1 MFKQSSLEGRILAV
15 SLLAVSIGVS
25 IPFAFLHF
33 GIDSRLAWTG
43 GLLLAL
49 PAVLFLLRFV
59 THPLNR
65 TLNALES
72 GLLNFRDGDFS
83 ISLATKRSDQLGQ
96 LTKLYNEV
104 GEILRRERAH
114 IYQRELLL
122 DTVIQ
127 SSPQSLLLVDQGDH
141 IIYANSSARHL
152 LNNGKPIQGLT
163 LERLLPSCPQEL
175 ADAIEKKEDGLF
187 SYSDGDNTQTMH
199 IGNSTFVLNA
209 QRHRLI
215 VIREMTRELTR
226 AEVQVWK
233 KVIRLISHELNN
245 SLAPISSM
253 AHSGKLLA
261 QQPNKSAGTDLDAEG
276 APEVSARDGA
286 NHKAEALEKVFDI
299 IAERCRHL
307 TEFTQGYARFA
318 KLPAPSCETVQ
329 WRQLTDR
336 LAPLHQFTLRGELP
350 ARPGYFDPVQIEQ
363 ALLNLFKNAA
373 EAGSD
378 SAHTEL
384 QITADGRGQEII
396 VRDRGCGMSEK
407 VLQQALLPF
416 YSTKP
421 QGVGLGLAL
430 CREIVDAHDGHIQ
443 LHNRPGGGLQINL
456 WLPWPKCG

>member
-1 MFKQSSLEGRILAV
+1 MFSLEGRILGI
-15 SLLAVSIGVS
+15 SLLAVAVGVS
-25 IPFAFLHF
+25 IPFALLYV
-33 GIDSRLAWTG
+33 GIGMELAWAG

-49 PAVLFLLRFV
+49 ASLLVMMRPF
-59 THPLNR
+59 TGKIIRALQ
-65 TLNALES
+65 ALES

-83 ISLATKRSDQLGQ
+83 ISLAINRNDQLGD
-96 LTKLYNEV
+96 LARLYNEV

-127 SSPQSLLLVDQGDH
+127 SSPQALLLVDQGQH
-141 IIYANSSARHL
+141 IIYANTSARQL
-152 LNNGKPIQGLT
+152 LNRGKPIQGFK
-163 LERLLPSCPQEL
+163 LEQILPRCPPEL
-175 ADAIEKKEDGLF
+175 AEAIEKQEDGLF
-187 SYSDGDNTQTMH
+187 SYSDGDTSHTQH
-199 IGNSTFVLNA
+199 IGNNTFVLNA
-209 QRHRLI
+209 QKHRLI

-261 QQPNKSAGTDLDAEG
+261 QQPNK
-276 APEVSARDGA
+276 
-286 NHKAEALEKVFDI
+286 AEALEKVFDI

-318 KLPAPSCETVQ
+318 KLPAPSCETVH

-384 QITADGRGQEII
+384 QITADVRGQEII

-443 LHNRPGGGLQINL
+443 LHNRPGGGLQISL
-456 WLPWPKCG
+456 WLPWPKNG

>member
-1 MFKQSSLEGRILAV
+1 MFSLEGRLLGI
-15 SLLAVSIGVS
+15 SLLAVAVGVS
-25 IPFAFLHF
+25 IPFALLHF
-33 GIDSRLAWTG
+33 DIDARLAWAG
-43 GLLLAL
+43 GLLLGL
-49 PAVLFLLRFV
+49 PAVLLLLRFV
-59 THPLNR
+59 TRPLSR
-65 TLNALES
+65 TLTALES

-83 ISLATKRSDQLGQ
+83 ISLATKRGDQLGQ
-96 LTKLYNEV
+96 LTRLYNEV

-152 LNNGKPIQGLT
+152 LNRGKPIQGLT
-163 LERLLPSCPQEL
+163 LERLLPGCPQEL

-253 AHSGKLLA
+253 AHSGKMLLLNKEG
-261 QQPNKSAGTDLDAEG
+261 QPDKSDAL
-276 APEVSARDGA
+276 A
-286 NHKAEALEKVFDI
+286 KVFDI

-329 WRQLTDR
+329 WQQLIDR
-336 LAPLHQFTLRGELP
+336 IAPLHQFTLKGSLP
-350 ARPGYFDPVQIEQ
+350 SRPGHFDPVQIEQ

-378 SAHTEL
+378 AEHTQL
-384 QITADGRGQEII
+384 QISADSRGQELI

-430 CREIVDAHDGHIQ
+430 CREIVDAHGGHIQ
-443 LHNRPGGGLQINL
+443 LHNRPGGGLQISL
-456 WLPWPKCG
+456 WLPWPG

>member
-1 MFKQSSLEGRILAV
+1 MSRQISLEGRVTAISVVAV
-15 SLLAVSIGVS
+15 IAGTS
-25 IPFAFLHF
+25 IPFALLYF
-33 GIDSRLAWTG
+33 DMDPRLAWAS
-43 GLLLAL
+43 GLMLAL
-49 PAVLFLLRFV
+49 PITLFLLRLV
-59 THPLNR
+59 TGPLSR
-65 TLNALES
+65 TLNALEG

-83 ISLATKRSDQLGQ
+83 ISLATRRGDQLGQ

-127 SSPQSLLLVDQGDH
+127 SSPQALLLVDQGDH

-152 LNNGKPIQGLT
+152 LNKGRPIQGLT
-163 LERLLPSCPQEL
+163 LERLLTSCPREL
-175 ADAIEKKEDGLF
+175 ADAIAKGEDGLF
-187 SYSDGDNTQTMH
+187 GYSDGDNRQTLH

-209 QRHRLI
+209 QKHRLV

-253 AHSGKLLA
+253 AHSGKLLIK
-261 QQPNKSAGTDLDAEG
+261 QPGKE
-276 APEVSARDGA
+276 
-286 NHKAEALEKVFDI
+286 EALEKVFDI
-299 IAERCRHL
+299 IAERCQHL

-329 WRQLTDR
+329 WQELIDR
-336 LAPLHQFTLRGELP
+336 LAPLHGFTLQGSLP
-350 ARPGYFDPVQIEQ
+350 SRPGYFDPVQIEQ

-378 SAHTEL
+378 KDNTEL
-384 QITADGRGQEII
+384 LINANSLGQELI
-396 VRDRGCGMSEK
+396 VRDRGCGMSDR

-430 CREIVDAHDGHIQ
+430 CREIVDAHGGHIQ
-443 LHNRPGGGLQINL
+443 LHNRPGGGLQISIR
-456 WLPWPKCG
+456 LPWSK

>member
-1 MFKQSSLEGRILAV
+1 MSKPFSLEGRIAAV
-15 SLLAVSIGVS
+15 SLLAAVVGTS
-25 IPFAFLHF
+25 IPFALLQF
-33 GIDSRLAWTG
+33 GIDTRLAWAA

-49 PAVLFLLRFV
+49 VIILFLLRFV
-59 THPLNR
+59 TVPLTR
-65 TLNALES
+65 TLSALEG

-83 ISLATKRSDQLGQ
+83 VSLTTKRSDQLGQ
-96 LTKLYNEV
+96 LTRLYNEV

-127 SSPQSLLLVDQGDH
+127 SSPQALLLVDQADH

-152 LNNGKPIQGLT
+152 LNCGKPIQGLT
-163 LERLLPSCPQEL
+163 LERILPNCPQGL
-175 ADAIEKKEDGLF
+175 ADAITAQQDGLF
-187 SYSDGDNTQTMH
+187 SYSDGDSTRSLH

-209 QRHRLI
+209 QKHRLI

-253 AHSGKLLA
+253 AHSGKLLI
-261 QQPNKSAGTDLDAEG
+261 QQPD
-276 APEVSARDGA
+276 
-286 NHKAEALEKVFDI
+286 KAAALEKVFDV
-299 IAERCRHL
+299 IAERCQHL

-329 WRQLTDR
+329 WHQLIDR
-336 LAPLHQFTLRGELP
+336 IAPLHQFTLRGDLP
-350 ARPGYFDPVQIEQ
+350 SRPGYFDPVQIEQ

-378 SAHTEL
+378 REHTEL
-384 QITADGRGQEII
+384 QISADNSGQELV

-430 CREIVDAHDGHIQ
+430 CREIVDAHGGQIQ
-443 LHNRPGGGLQINL
+443 LQNRPDGGLQISL
-456 WLPWPKCG
+456 WLPWPKLID